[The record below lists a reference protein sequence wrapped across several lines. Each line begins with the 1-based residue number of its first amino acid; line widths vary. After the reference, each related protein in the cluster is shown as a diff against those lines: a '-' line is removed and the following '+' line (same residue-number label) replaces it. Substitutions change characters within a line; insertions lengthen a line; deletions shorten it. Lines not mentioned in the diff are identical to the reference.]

1 MSVWTAFWSERAG
14 RAEQDSDRL
23 AALVEHIV
31 RRHNLPE
38 REYWEAYDVLR
49 DYRGNREARYR
60 ALPAGPTAIGNL
72 SSGGIHV

>member
-23 AALVEHIV
+23 AALVEELV
-31 RRHNLPE
+31 RQTNFPDRLHF
-38 REYWEAYDVLR
+38 AAHDALR